1 MEVDIIQG
9 NPHIVELQEVEL
21 LLEVEEEVEVKR

>member
-9 NPHIVELQEVEL
+9 NPHIAELQIEL
-21 LLEVEEEVEVKR
+21 LLEVEEEVEVQR